1 MNIFIVLMV
10 IYIAAM
16 LLLGYLGS
24 KRATDSTSYATSN
37 GDVSVFNVSVTFA
50 ATFASAGTFL
60 GVAGQGFA
68 YGLTNFWFWASQ
80 WTSAGIIM
88 AIIVRRYRR
97 MHSMKKSA
105 TVADWIADRYHSQGL
120 RVWLAIVSLAQVA
133 FIASQLVGAGIIINQ
148 MIPSISYKM
157 GVLISAI
164 VIIIYICMG
173 GSYAHIYTNIAQG
186 LMMTVLGVI
195 LAVSGIFIFG
205 NVITEV
211 PARLAEIDPNL
222 AMGLNPNNAGYPTPI
237 YVVGLF
243 VAHLWW
249 ALNPQLINKAT
260 YLKNDKDVK
269 TFCWLAPLLM
279 FLMCSVVFV
288 GSYTRVLVPE
298 GIGDVITGM
307 DGAVP
312 YYVSLVF
319 PKFIAAV
326 FLVVI
331 MAAMMSTVDGVLLYV
346 SSILGC
352 TLYKNTIVPARRAKG
367 IQIDDAKVE
376 KTTMN
381 ILKYSTFVIGLI
393 AVPIAFNKPAN
404 LITGMGDVSVKYGRD
419 GREVQ
424 NPTNAG
430 TYTVKIAVIEGTNYA
445 TASELTAERW
455 KFTIARNTTEPTVTL
470 SGDTT
475 YTGGQ
480 IKPTVTVIVRETTL
494 VVGQDYTVTYGEN
507 KNAGENAGSVTVKA
521 MGNYEF
527 TDKTENFSI
536 GKKTLTAADLEFTTG
551 STFTKVYDGKD
562 TCETVTV

>member
-1 MNIFIVLMV
+1 M
-10 IYIAAM
+10 
-16 LLLGYLGS
+16 
-24 KRATDSTSYATSN
+24 
-37 GDVSVFNVSVTFA
+37 
-50 ATFASAGTFL
+50 
-60 GVAGQGFA
+60 
-68 YGLTNFWFWASQ
+68 
-80 WTSAGIIM
+80 
-88 AIIVRRYRR
+88 
-97 MHSMKKSA
+97 
-105 TVADWIADRYHSQGL
+105 
-120 RVWLAIVSLAQVA
+120 WLAIVSLAQVA

-393 AVPIAFNKPAN
+393 AVPLHLISPPTLLPCSGVLPDLSCRRWPALWSSAFSASAPLPRQLHWVLFWAAASF
-404 LITGMGDVSVKYGRD
+404 LILYF
-419 GREVQ
+419 
-424 NPTNAG
+424 A
-430 TYTVKIAVIEGTNYA
+430 KII
-445 TASELTAERW
+445 
-455 KFTIARNTTEPTVTL
+455 
-470 SGDTT
+470 
-475 YTGGQ
+475 
-480 IKPTVTVIVRETTL
+480 
-494 VVGQDYTVTYGEN
+494 
-507 KNAGENAGSVTVKA
+507 GSV
-521 MGNYEF
+521 YLCC
-527 TDKTENFSI
+527 SI
-536 GKKTLTAADLEFTTG
+536 GGVVSILFCVIGMYVFPPMDEKLAADAFKTLED
-551 STFTKVYDGKD
+551 
-562 TCETVTV
+562 